1 MKSRFTTRTASC
13 GLLLLI
19 TFALIISA
27 AGCSQQE
34 KQTAL
39 ILYNENDPFIYT
51 FARQLEDLTS
61 GIPNYQLETL
71 DSQNSQIL
79 QNEQIEEMAAK
90 GRDLL
95 IINPVDRLGAY
106 SLVKKMKDQEMPI
119 IFFNREPLIEDLKLW
134 EKAYYVG
141 ARAEQSGQLQAELIM
156 ELFGSDP
163 DHLNRYDRNGDNII
177 QAVIL
182 KGEQGHQDA
191 EIRTVEVVRAFQE
204 RGFNLEILITEVANW
219 NQVQAFE
226 KMEQIL
232 KTYGGDMEVLLSNN
246 DAMAIGALD
255 RIRQEEVF
263 SDTNG
268 NSRIDPLDDDWLPVV
283 GIDGLAEA
291 VEEIEQGYLYGT
303 VLNDS
308 LTQAKA
314 IVELSEYIL
323 GKKALDQMSFEIIDD
338 KYIWIDYKVFTLD

>member
-1 MKSRFTTRTASC
+1 MKNRSPIDTTGR
-13 GLLLLI
+13 GVVLLVTCLLI
-19 TFALIISA
+19 ITAV
-27 AGCSQQE
+27 GCQQQE
-34 KQTAL
+34 KQVAL

-51 FARQLEDLTS
+51 FARQLEDLT
-61 GIPNYQLETL
+61 GNIPDYKLDTI

-79 QNEQIEEMAAK
+79 QNEQIEKMAAK

-106 SLVKKMKDQEMPI
+106 SIVKKMKDQEMPI

-156 ELFGSDP
+156 ELFGNDP
-163 DHLNRYDRNGDNII
+163 NQLNQYDRNGDNII
-177 QAVIL
+177 QVIIL

-191 EIRTVEVVRAFQE
+191 EIRTVEVVRAFYE
-204 RGFNLEILITEVANW
+204 RGFELEILITEVANW

-232 KTYGGDMEVLLSNN
+232 KTYGNRMEVLLSNN

-255 RIRQEEVF
+255 RMRQEEVF

-268 NSRIDPLDDDWLPVV
+268 NGRIDSLDDDWLPVV

-291 VEEIEQGYLYGT
+291 VKEIEQGYLYGT

-308 LTQAKA
+308 LAQAKA
-314 IVELSEYIL
+314 IVELSEYVL
-323 GKKALDQMSFEIIDD
+323 EMRKLDQMSFTIIDD
-338 KYIWIDYKVFTLD
+338 KYIWINYKVFTLD

>member
-1 MKSRFTTRTASC
+1 MNNRSVQYTVSR
-13 GLLLLI
+13 GLLFLI
-19 TFALIISA
+19 TFLLFFFA
-27 AGCSQQE
+27 AGCRTQE

-61 GIPNYQLETL
+61 DIPNYQLETI

-95 IINPVDRLGAY
+95 IINPVDRLGSY
-106 SLVKKMKDQEMPI
+106 SIVKKMKDQEMPI

-134 EKAYYVG
+134 DKAYYVG

-156 ELFGSDP
+156 ELFGNDP
-163 DHLNRYDRNGDNII
+163 NQLNQYDRNGDNII
-177 QAVIL
+177 QVVIL

-191 EIRTVEVVRAFQE
+191 EIRTVEVVRAFRD
-204 RGFNLEILITEVANW
+204 RGFELEILITEVANW

-232 KTYGGDMEVLLSNN
+232 KTFGGSMEVLLSNN

-255 RIRQEEVF
+255 RMRLEEVF

-268 NSRIDPLDDDWLPVV
+268 NDRIDPLDDDWLPVV
-283 GIDGLAEA
+283 GIDGLSEA
-291 VEEIEQGYLYGT
+291 VKEIEQGYLYGT

-323 GKKALDQMSFEIIDD
+323 EMRRLDGMSFEIIDD